1 VILCDRASAS
11 PGDVSERTTGPTAP
25 VQMKGITLNKRM
37 DRCHLG
43 IITGLIATAL
53 TSGCVGPREIYDETP
68 VVAAHPVYKPVEA
81 PTAEPVDAPQRT
93 IRSDDLQPS
102 APETYVVRKGDT
114 LWGIAK
120 RFLKNP
126 WYWPEIWHSNPDIRN
141 PHLIYPGDVIS
152 LYYVNGE
159 PRLGINMQRVPG
171 DTKLKPRIR
180 TYPLEEKDVGIA
192 IQAVKP
198 FLIRP
203 QVVSEEALEA
213 APHVLD
219 SRDARLIYGSGDQV
233 YVHGLDNG
241 YPGQRFS
248 VFRPGK
254 PLVDPKTGERLGFE
268 AIHASEAELIRE
280 GDPAT
285 IELQKTTREVLRGD
299 RLLPLDPGPTG
310 FYFIPHAPAPGLE
323 GTIVSLFDALNQAAQ
338 YQIAVINLGQR
349 DGIEPG
355 HVLEIRQA
363 GRTISDPF
371 HKHRDDTMVSLP
383 TESSGLMMVFRSFD
397 KVSYGLIMESDHPIR
412 TGDIV
417 TAP

>member
-1 VILCDRASAS
+1 MQ
-11 PGDVSERTTGPTAP
+11 P
-25 VQMKGITLNKRM
+25 VQTKGITLNKRT
-37 DRCHLG
+37 DRCHLA

-53 TSGCVGPREIYDETP
+53 TSGCVGPREVYDDAP
-68 VVAAHPVYKPVEA
+68 VVAARPIYKP
-81 PTAEPVDAPQRT
+81 AETPATQPAEERQRT
-93 IRSDDLQPS
+93 LSSDDLQPS
-102 APETYVVRKGDT
+102 APQTYIVKKGDT

-126 WYWPEIWHSNPDIRN
+126 WYWPEIWHSNPDIKN

-159 PRLGINMQRVPG
+159 PRLGINMEQVPG
-171 DTKLKPRIR
+171 STKLRPRIR
-180 TYPLEEKDVGIA
+180 TYPLEEKDIGIA
-192 IQAVKP
+192 IGAVKP

-203 QVVSEEALEA
+203 QVVSEEMLDA

-233 YVHGLDNG
+233 YVHGLNDP

-254 PLVDPKTGERLGFE
+254 KLLDPKTGELLGFE

-280 GDPAT
+280 GEPAT
-285 IELQKTTREVLRGD
+285 IELQNATREVLRGD

-338 YQIAVINLGQR
+338 YQVAVINLGQR

-355 HVLEIRQA
+355 HVFEIRQA
-363 GRTISDPF
+363 GRTITDPF
-371 HKHRDDTMVSLP
+371 HKERGGKEITLP